1 MGQFAQKICIGV
13 QNSKL
18 GAEWEQRRK
27 APGILL
33 PGVKFIYVL
42 LIISNLGTKHAGF
55 LPLTEVTDDPSVKP
69 EEMFKVGDEIEVFVV
84 RVNDQEGVCQVSRK
98 KLEGMKV
105 WDDMAAWCE
114 EKVTVIGPD
123 EYMGDIMGDITK
135 RRGRILSMDAVGV
148 KKCIV
153 AEVPAAEMHKYA
165 TDLRSMTQSR
175 GEYRSRFERYEEAPM
190 DVQKRI
196 IDARAAEN
204 K

>member
-1 MGQFAQKICIGV
+1 MAFKTAAKIAFKNGMAQASPVILEPIGELKV
-13 QNSKL
+13 YM
-18 GAEWEQRRK
+18 
-27 APGILL
+27 PDI
-33 PGVKFIYVL
+33 
-42 LIISNLGTKHAGF
+42 NL
-55 LPLTEVTDDPSVKP
+55 
-69 EEMFKVGDEIEVFVV
+69 
-84 RVNDQEGVCQVSRK
+84 
-98 KLEGMKV
+98 
-105 WDDMAAWCE
+105 
-114 EKVTVIGPD
+114 
-123 EYMGDIMGDITK
+123 GDIMGDITK

-196 IDARAAEN
+196 IEARAAEH